1 MAAYIIASIDVADA
15 VGYEEYRQRVP
26 PLITAFGG
34 RFLVRG
40 GPIERLEGA
49 DAPGRLVVL
58 EFPDRASARAFYEC
72 PEYQE
77 LIRIRQR
84 HSRGSLWL
92 VDGVPA
98 VATPAPP

>member
-26 PLITAFGG
+26 PLIAAFGG

-40 GPIERLEGA
+40 GPIERLEGEEP
-49 DAPGRLVVL
+49 PGRIVVL

-72 PEYQE
+72 PEYQT
-77 LIRIRQR
+77 LVRIRQR

-92 VDGVPA
+92 VDGVPP
-98 VATPAPP
+98 VAAREPA